1 MSLDPNAV
9 VCFQDEVHFMAEST
23 ITRSWYKKGSRPKVK
38 SYPGRKSVA
47 YSGFVT
53 PSDGK
58 LYVSKLTWF
67 NYETTIESIRAFL
80 RDYAVPDGKRLYLIV
95 DNAPWHKKAR
105 RLILDE
111 NNKEYADIRNS
122 LTIIPLP
129 PYSPDLNP
137 IEQVWRITRREKTH
151 NHFWPSLDLLTS
163 TLDHWFAQFAFPNSM
178 LASLCSFF

>member
-80 RDYAVPDGKRLYLIV
+80 RDYAVPDGKRLYLIM